1 MVNLFRNINQCR
13 HARTGRKRKR
23 WNMSCNSQFSIYIKK
38 KVSEGHIFKVDAKYH
53 KHLHE
58 WHNDL
63 PFLPEKIRIKKCH
76 NFLCHIYDQK
86 KYALHIRTFK
96 KELNHELFFKKVQKA
111 RLKPYSQVNTKL
123 RTKRLEYI
131 IQFLKRK
138 D

>member
-1 MVNLFRNINQCR
+1 
-13 HARTGRKRKR
+13 
-23 WNMSCNSQFSIYIKK
+23 MSQKLPVDNFQYKK
-38 KVSEGHIFKVDAKYH
+38 KHQKLVKDTYLKLMLNIINICMSNTMIYH
-53 KHLHE
+53 FYLK
-58 WHNDL
+58 
-63 PFLPEKIRIKKCH
+63 KMRIKKCH